1 MQYEITKRDME
12 KVLGLDLGTN
22 SIGWAVIEREE
33 GKCRLVDQGVN
44 IFKDGVA
51 YEKGIEKPA
60 VKERTEA
67 RASRRHYFRRRLRK
81 IALLKILVDEKLCP
95 PLAPEAL
102 SEWRAHKKYPMDA
115 DFISWQR
122 TDDNLDKNPY
132 HDRAICLEKKLDLQ
146 KKADRY
152 ILGRAL
158 YHLAQRRGFLS
169 NRKNASEGDDGKVKT
184 GISELSERMLE
195 ANCQYL
201 GEYFYKL
208 YQEGGKIRTKYT
220 DRTAHLKAEFD
231 AICQKQELSQDLT
244 EKLRKAIFYQR
255 PLKSQ
260 KGLVGKCTLET
271 NRNRCQ
277 VSHPRFEEFRMW
289 SFINNIRVKSF
300 ADDDYR
306 PLSSKETEAI
316 LPLFFRKSADTFNF
330 EDIAKKIAGK
340 GNYAFKG
347 DETDAG
353 YRFNYYKDTTV
364 SGCPVTASIISAFNT
379 TYGDMAADVS
389 EVYLKGDG
397 KSQDQI
403 LNDLWHSLV
412 TFDSEDML
420 VAWLVGNFQLDNK
433 SATSLAKTRLS
444 QGYASLSLKAIGNI
458 LPYLK
463 EGRRY
468 DEAVFMGNLR
478 KVLKISGEGEDRL
491 RTAEQW
497 VVQELDD
504 FSYNPLN
511 KKTTKENVIH
521 DRLMESMNISASACR
536 HLYHPSM
543 IETYPAAQPDENGL
557 VLLGSPRI
565 SAVRN
570 PMAMRALFRLR
581 ILVNRLLKE
590 GKIDRNTK
598 INIEFARELNDTN
611 RRAATARY
619 QRELEKEYAGYK
631 KELLEMCVGDLD
643 SSTMISDTDLL
654 KYKLWKE
661 QNGKCLYTGKTIGV
675 ADFIGD
681 GNTFDIEH
689 TVPRSRGGDDAQV
702 NKTLCENYFNR
713 SVKKS
718 KLPSE
723 LSNHDEIM
731 ERVKALG
738 WEDKIETL
746 RKDIEK
752 QKKRAK
758 AADTKEAKDSAIQQ
772 RHYLQMKLDYWKGK
786 MSRFTMEEVP
796 NGFENRQG
804 VDIGIIGKYARLYLG
819 TVFSR
824 IYTVKGATTA
834 EFRKMWGLQDE
845 YAKKERIN
853 HVHHCID
860 AITIACIG
868 KNEYD
873 RWAQYRKDT
882 EKYLWYNGSKPKFD
896 KPWDSFTQDVKAIAD
911 GLLIYHYSADNM
923 SKQSKKVFKIRGV
936 VQRAEDGKALY
947 VQGDTARG
955 SLHQDTFYGA
965 IEKDGKINY
974 VIRKSLDSLEEKDI
988 NNIVDDVVRE
998 KILSAVKN
1006 KGLKAAVAEGIWMNE
1021 EKGIPIKKV
1030 RLYARSITSPIHLKK
1045 HRDVSA
1051 KEYKRDYHVAND
1063 GNYCMAI
1070 YGEEKPSF
1078 KIVNNLEAARFFN
1091 GKIGES
1097 TIVPMADEKGRPVR
1111 CILKIGTTVLFYQD
1125 SPSEIDLQDTADLSR
1140 RMYVVTGFSVS
1151 SVKRP
1156 NGKVDYYGLSTFRH
1170 HQEARKA
1177 SELTAKKGTWTNDEA
1192 YRPIIAML
1200 HTQFRAIVQG
1210 NDFTI
1215 KEDGTIQL
1223 I

>member
-1 MQYEITKRDME
+1 MG

-22 SIGWAVIEREE
+22 SIGWAIIEREE
-33 GKCRLVDQGVN
+33 EKCRLVDQGVN

-60 VKERTEA
+60 VQERTAA

-81 IALLKILVDEKLCP
+81 IDLLKILVEEGLCP

-102 SEWRAHKKYPMDA
+102 AEWRAHKKYPMDA

-132 HDRAICLEKKLDLQ
+132 HDRATCLEKKLDLH
-146 KKADRY
+146 KKADKY
-152 ILGRAL
+152 TLGRAL

-169 NRKNASEGDDGKVKT
+169 NRKDASGGDDGKVKT
-184 GISELSERMLE
+184 GIDKLSERMLE

-208 YQEGGKIRTKYT
+208 YQEGGKIRTNYT
-220 DRTAHLKAEFD
+220 DRTVHLKAEFD
-231 AICQKQELSQDLT
+231 AICEKQELPQALAD
-244 EKLRKAIFYQR
+244 KLCKAIFYQR

-260 KGLVGKCTLET
+260 KGLVGKCTFET

-289 SFINNIRVKSF
+289 SFINNIKVKSF
-300 ADDDYR
+300 ADEEYR
-306 PLSSKETEAI
+306 SLSDKEIAAV

-347 DETDAG
+347 DGTDAG
-353 YRFNYYKDTTV
+353 YIFNFYKDTTV
-364 SGCPVTASIISAFNT
+364 SGCPVTASIIAAFNT
-379 TYGDMAADVS
+379 SYDEMASAIS
-389 EVYLKGDG
+389 EVYVKGEG
-397 KSQDQI
+397 KSPDQI

-412 TFDSEDML
+412 SFDSEDML
-420 VAWLVGNFQLDNK
+420 VDWLTRNFQLDK
-433 SATSLAKTRLS
+433 KAASALAKTRIP

-463 EGRRY
+463 EGKRY

-478 KVLKISGEGEDRL
+478 KVLKVSGESEDRL
-491 RTAEQW
+491 RSAEQW

-504 FSYNPLN
+504 FSFNPLN
-511 KKTTKENVIH
+511 KKTTKEKVIQE
-521 DRLMESMNISASACR
+521 RLMESMNLSAAACR

-543 IETYPAAQPDENGL
+543 IETYQAAQPDENGL
-557 VLLGSPRI
+557 ILLGSPRT
-565 SAVRN
+565 SSVRN
-570 PMAMRALFRLR
+570 PMAMRSLFRLR

-598 INIEFARELNDTN
+598 INIEFARELNDAN

-619 QRELEKEYAGYK
+619 QRELEKEYAGYR
-631 KELLEMCVGDLD
+631 KELIEMCKGDLD
-643 SSTMISDTDLL
+643 PATQISDTDLL

-675 ADFIGD
+675 AEFIGD
-681 GNTFDIEH
+681 GNTYDIEH

-702 NKTLCENYFNR
+702 NKTLCENHFNR
-713 SVKKS
+713 SIKRS

-731 ERVKALG
+731 ERIKALG
-738 WEDKIETL
+738 WEDKIESL
-746 RKDIEK
+746 RRDIEK

-758 AADTKEAKDSAIQQ
+758 AADTKESKDSAIQQ

-786 MSRFTMEEVP
+786 MSRFTMTDVP
-796 NGFENRQG
+796 DGFENRQG
-804 VDIGIIGKYARLYLG
+804 VDIGIIGKYARLYLK
-819 TVFSR
+819 TVFNR

-845 YAKKERIN
+845 YAKKERVN

-873 RWAQYRKDT
+873 RWAQYRKDS
-882 EKYLWYNGSKPKFD
+882 ERYLWYNGSKPRFE
-896 KPWDSFTQDVKAIAD
+896 KPWESFTQDVKAIAD

-923 SKQSKKVFKIRGV
+923 AKQSKKVFKIRGV
-936 VQRAEDGKALY
+936 VQHAEDGNPLY

-965 IEKDGKINY
+965 IEKDGQIKY
-974 VIRKSLDSLEEKDI
+974 VIRKSIDSIEEKDI
-988 NNIVDDVVRE
+988 DNIVDDVVRE
-998 KILSAVKN
+998 KVLSAVRK

-1021 EKGIPIKKV
+1021 DKGVPIKKV

-1045 HRDVSA
+1045 QRDLSV

-1070 YGEEKPSF
+1070 YGQEKPSF
-1078 KIVNNLEAARFFN
+1078 KIVNNLEAANFFN
-1091 GKIGES
+1091 GKTGES
-1097 TIVPMADEKGRPVR
+1097 SIVPATDGKGRSVR
-1111 CILKIGTTVLFYQD
+1111 CILKIGTLVLFYQD
-1125 SPSEIDLQDTADLSR
+1125 SPSEIDLQNLPDTSR
-1140 RMYVVTGFSVS
+1140 RLYEVTGLSLSTIKQGPRVY
-1151 SVKRP
+1151 
-1156 NGKVDYYGLSTFRH
+1156 YYGLITLKH
-1170 HQEARKA
+1170 HQEARK
-1177 SELTAKKGTWTNDEA
+1177 STEIPSKKGEWKKEEE
-1192 YRPIIAML
+1192 YRPSITL
-1200 HTQFRAIVQG
+1200 QHTQFRAMVQG
-1210 NDFTI
+1210 YDFTM
-1215 KEDGTIQL
+1215 KEDGTIHL
-1223 I
+1223 L